1 MQLNATEILTGH
13 IEEVFDELADFA
25 RAERAAMDRGISVE
39 RLDALGAP
47 DAGVKWKIGFFARGR
62 DREAEM
68 EVTKFTRP
76 TLIRYEGQV
85 GGLVFETNVACRVA
99 DSNATEVTVST
110 KLRAKSMSARVLLQS
125 LKIARRRVQK
135 RFRKSIRTL
144 LREVESKRMQAA
156 R

>member
-1 MQLNATEILTGH
+1 MQLNTTEILTGH
-13 IEEVFDELADFA
+13 IEDVFDALSDFA
-25 RAERAAMDRGISVE
+25 RAERAAMSRGISVE

-47 DAGVKWKIGFFARGR
+47 GEGVKWRIGFFARGR

-76 TLIRYEGQV
+76 TALRYEGHV
-85 GGLVFETNVACRVA
+85 GGLFFETNVACRVA
-99 DSNATEVTVST
+99 DSNATEVTVAI

-125 LKIARRRVQK
+125 LKIARRRVQQ
-135 RFRKSIRTL
+135 RFRKSIRNI
-144 LREVESKRMQAA
+144 LREVEASRSSVA